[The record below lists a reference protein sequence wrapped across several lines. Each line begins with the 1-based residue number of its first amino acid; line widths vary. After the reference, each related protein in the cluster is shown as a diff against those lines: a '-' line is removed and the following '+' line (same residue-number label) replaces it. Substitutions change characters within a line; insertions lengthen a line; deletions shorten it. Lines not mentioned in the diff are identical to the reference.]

1 MTHLFL
7 KLGLALAKK
16 LVDLH
21 GGQISVT
28 SEIGVGTTFTI
39 ALPVQ

>member
-1 MTHLFL
+1 M
-7 KLGLALAKK
+7 GLALAKK